1 MIRENRLDVLLVA
14 GPDYSHCDRILA
26 GLRHNL
32 RVVAGKPV
40 VINCEEVRRILGRF
54 GDCCGR
60 SDLALGARWK
70 AVSNPR
76 LAGRLL
82 SFLTFKA
89 GTRQISPF

>member
-40 VINCEEVRRILGRF
+40 VINCEEVRRLLGSLAIAVGEAIWRSAQDGKPYQIRDLL
-54 GDCCGR
+54 GDCYR
-60 SDLALGARWK
+60 S
-70 AVSNPR
+70 
-76 LAGRLL
+76 
-82 SFLTFKA
+82 
-89 GTRQISPF
+89 